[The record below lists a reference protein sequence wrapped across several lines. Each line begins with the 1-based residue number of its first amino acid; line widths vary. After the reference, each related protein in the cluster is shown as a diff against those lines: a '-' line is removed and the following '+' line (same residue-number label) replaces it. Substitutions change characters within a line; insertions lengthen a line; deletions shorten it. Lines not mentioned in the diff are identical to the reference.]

1 MSLEVALQRLT
12 AAIPDCLASGYL
24 DTESGHLLGVSATD
38 SRLLPGLGILG
49 GAATDLLQ
57 TATVSLIETL
67 FTTARGADAGGTA
80 HFQEVVVLSGD
91 SLHIFLRTRRRPNRV
106 ACFLCRKGANIGLVL
121 AKARLGLGVMEA
133 T

>member
-1 MSLEVALQRLT
+1 MSLEASLQRLT

-38 SRLLPGLGILG
+38 SRLSPGLGILG

-67 FTTARGADAGGTA
+67 FTTSRSAEAGNAA

-121 AKARLGLGVMEA
+121 AKARLCLDVMA
-133 T
+133 AA